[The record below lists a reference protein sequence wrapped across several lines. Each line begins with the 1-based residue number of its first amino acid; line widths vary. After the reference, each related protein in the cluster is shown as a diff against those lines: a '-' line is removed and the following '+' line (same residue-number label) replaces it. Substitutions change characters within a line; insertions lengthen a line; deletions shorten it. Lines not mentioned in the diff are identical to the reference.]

1 MISHNR
7 AQALAS
13 ARMDDALAPDDER
26 ALQLHLLGCASCRH
40 FATQADGLA
49 HGLRGLPQLPPS
61 PNVSRQ
67 VMETVA
73 AGRSAWPRLFGDGFR
88 LASSP
93 ALAVA
98 GSLVLVAALAF
109 TFVLALNP
117 PGDRSDRPSVPG
129 PVGDQAVVFATET
142 AAADA
147 AEATAPTARR
157 RLDIAG
163 VPTATTAEEPE
174 PTKAAEAPTA
184 EAEPARATRPTNVT
198 VTVTPTRPDTDEAPV
213 PPADTAPP
221 TVPPSEAPAA
231 ERAASTA
238 AEPEAAGTA
247 VETEA
252 DGAADAPAANPPSAE
267 DAAAAFAS
275 PTKAVAPAPT
285 APVATQS
292 PPSPPE
298 PTAEPSL
305 PPDETEPPMAT
316 ATETTIVAPEMPGP
330 VPTEVGIVVVATAP
344 PTVAGAAPGGGASA
358 TVATDDGAPPDGE
371 PTVVSVEEPETTDPV
386 GPSIVPSEGSEVV
399 EDSPGASSEAPVSED
414 VEDAEFPVEAPIIES
429 VDRDPGIDRGLIQGA
444 PVDVPAE
451 PGIGLATPVPGK
463 PPVAIEGSDA
473 IAPAAVG
480 EAEPVATD
488 DAVSPVAPVPAGAAE
503 ARPDRRPGDGDA
515 PPIDR
520 EADAAPRDE
529 GPPRERRADA
539 QGENEGRSARND
551 ADAPQAEDASTD
563 DEDAR
568 RTATRRRRQERDGD
582 RPRPTTESPPIVAA
596 PSPTPIVIAGVTVH
610 LGEPGDP
617 AVVVGR
623 GLNGATRT
631 PEPVE

>member
-13 ARMDDALAPDDER
+13 ARMDDTLAPDDER
-26 ALQLHLLGCASCRH
+26 ALQLHLLGCVSCRH

-61 PNVSRQ
+61 SNVSRQ
-67 VMETVA
+67 VMETVTG
-73 AGRSAWPRLFGDGFR
+73 GRSAWLGLFGNGFR

-109 TFVLALNP
+109 TLVLAFNP

-129 PVGDQAVVFATET
+129 PIGDQAVVFATET
-142 AAADA
+142 AAAEA
-147 AEATAPTARR
+147 AEPTAATARR

-163 VPTATTAEEPE
+163 LPTATTAEE
-174 PTKAAEAPTA
+174 AAPSTAADAPTA
-184 EAEPARATRPTNVT
+184 EAEPTRPTNVT
-198 VTVTPTRPDTDEAPV
+198 VTVTPTSSEPDGAPV
-213 PPADTAPP
+213 PPADMAAP
-221 TVPPSEAPAA
+221 TGPPSEARSA
-231 ERAASTA
+231 EEAAASIE
-238 AEPEAAGTA
+238 AEQQAAGA
-247 VETEA
+247 PVETEVA
-252 DGAADAPAANPPSAE
+252 EAADMPAVNPPSAE
-267 DAAAAFAS
+267 EAAAAFAS
-275 PTKAVAPAPT
+275 PTEAVAPALT
-285 APVATQS
+285 APVAT
-292 PPSPPE
+292 PSPPPRPE
-298 PTAEPSL
+298 PTPQPSRL
-305 PPDETEPPMAT
+305 PESTAPPLKTAT
-316 ATETTIVAPEMPGP
+316 AMSALAPPTP
-330 VPTEVGIVVVATAP
+330 RPNPTEVGIVVVATARPAP
-344 PTVAGAAPGGGASA
+344 PSAADGADGSG
-358 TVATDDGAPPDGE
+358 TVATDRDDPVDVA
-371 PTVVSVEEPETTDPV
+371 PTVAAVEEPETVEP
-386 GPSIVPSEGSEVV
+386 GPPIVPSEGSEVV
-399 EDSPGASSEAPVSED
+399 QEPPGASSEAPVGNAI
-414 VEDAEFPVEAPIIES
+414 EDAESPVEAPIIES
-429 VDRDPGIDRGLIQGA
+429 VDRDPGSDRGLIQGA

-451 PGIGLATPVPGK
+451 PGIGLATPVVEEPLVAVDGSDAVAPAPVGEAGPVAPDDAV
-463 PPVAIEGSDA
+463 PPVA
-473 IAPAAVG
+473 AV
-480 EAEPVATD
+480 PT
-488 DAVSPVAPVPAGAAE
+488 GAAE
-503 ARPDRRPGDGDA
+503 ARPDRTSGDGDA

-529 GPPRERRADA
+529 RPPRERRADD

-551 ADAPQAEDASTD
+551 ADAPRAEDAATD

-568 RTATRRRRQERDGD
+568 RTATQRRRQERDGD
-582 RPRPTTESPPIVAA
+582 GPRPSSESPPIVAA